1 MIKIFLYPLW
11 FIFGVVLLGALGI
24 ASDVMQLTNF
34 NTLDFINENSP
45 QSYIYIVSSLIVLYF
60 IMVVIGFVRKVI
72 QSNNPLTGGNSS
84 SSNSVSQ
91 SIKTR
96 DINNSIIIQSG
107 RDTKK

>member
-1 MIKIFLYPLW
+1 MFKIFLNPLW
-11 FIFGVVLLGALGI
+11 IIFGVLLLGALGV

-45 QSYIYIVSSLIVLYF
+45 LSYFYIALLLIIIYFFL
-60 IMVVIGFVRKVI
+60 VVIGFVRNAI
-72 QSNNPLTGGNSS
+72 QNNDSPTDGNSS

-91 SIKTR
+91 RIKTR
-96 DINNSIIIQSG
+96 DINNSTIIQSG